1 MKAEGQE
8 WRGKS
13 GAITGGLLSRR
24 QSDSFYSKCD
34 EESVEDFELGPD
46 AT

>member
-8 WRGKS
+8 WREKS
-13 GAITGGLLSRR
+13 GAIIGGLVSRR

-34 EESVEDFELGPD
+34 EESLENFKLGLD
-46 AT
+46 AM